1 LLKALD
7 PAAFLIDGNQYVAIA
22 RRANSVNQLG
32 NLFGILIIARKK
44 DDRPGVGMVYFSF
57 SACVRVKPATSSIIG
72 PIGRL
77 VVIALSVLGFVLK
90 LMGLALY

>member
-7 PAAFLIDGNQYVAIA
+7 PAAFLVDGDQYVAIA

-57 SACVRVKPATSSIIG
+57 
-72 PIGRL
+72 RL
-77 VVIALSVLGFVLK
+77 VSGLSLQHPALLGRSGDWLSLPCQYLDSF
-90 LMGLALY
+90 